1 MKSDLKT
8 YRSKVLFE
16 CKDGASLYS
25 IPCTDTLSTIKFTE
39 RNKIWQGSLL
49 FIEEEQLS
57 NSYMEGFEQTKNDKF
72 IIHPFLKMKSK
83 LEFRN
88 GRYLWGETWY
98 CPVVEDLN
106 LSTTTATNV
115 DVQKVTKISH
125 DGTNTIE
132 QISSNKFKVIVQLPN
147 SGYKP
152 YYPNHSPDDL
162 PQVALGLEF
171 ENPDMAAQFEY
182 MLAVYDA
189 RFKYELQLYYY
200 DRMVYA
206 VNIINFK
213 TIMQE
218 QEEEEEEDIHE
229 LTEEFKNQNI
239 TDEFSYYEKTSKE
252 LEEFEKENAN
262 KFDHDTNDDDDGN
275 DDEDDD
281 FGDFIAC

>member
-1 MKSDLKT
+1 
-8 YRSKVLFE
+8 
-16 CKDGASLYS
+16 
-25 IPCTDTLSTIKFTE
+25 
-39 RNKIWQGSLL
+39 
-49 FIEEEQLS
+49 
-57 NSYMEGFEQTKNDKF
+57 
-72 IIHPFLKMKSK
+72 
-83 LEFRN
+83 
-88 GRYLWGETWY
+88 
-98 CPVVEDLN
+98 
-106 LSTTTATNV
+106 
-115 DVQKVTKISH
+115 
-125 DGTNTIE
+125 
-132 QISSNKFKVIVQLPN
+132 
-147 SGYKP
+147 
-152 YYPNHSPDDL
+152 
-162 PQVALGLEF
+162 
-171 ENPDMAAQFEY
+171 MAAQFEY